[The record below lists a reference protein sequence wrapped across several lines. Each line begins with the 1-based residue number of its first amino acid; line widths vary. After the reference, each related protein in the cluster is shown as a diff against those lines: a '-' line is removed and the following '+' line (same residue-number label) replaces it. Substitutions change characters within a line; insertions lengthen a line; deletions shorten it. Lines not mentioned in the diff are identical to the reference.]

1 MKKRAL
7 ATLLAI
13 CLALTLFP
21 IQAAAASVSAVP
33 SGYTGIYT
41 AEDLDAVRNNLSG
54 NYILMNDIDLSTWG
68 NWQPIGGSWQQE
80 SSNFSGT
87 FDGNGYS
94 IFNMTITE
102 ESAYSGSYAGLFTVI
117 RGATVK
123 NIKEITGSITS
134 QGKAALCAGAV
145 CAEAYDSEIINC
157 ASSIDV
163 SYQFGEPT
171 GDVIWTSL
179 NVYCTVGGI
188 AGTISGT
195 TIENCCNFGN
205 VSGISH
211 PATMNLGGITAKY
224 SNNSEVMNCYNAG
237 SLAANT
243 DFATAEVGGIVGL
256 YFTAGNS
263 LQIRNCYN
271 LGAIS
276 CSAGV
281 ETNNRMGGILGSSP
295 QYSYTN
301 NIINCYYLDTG
312 MPAVGHIAKDD
323 DGNSHTTVT
332 ATALSRSAMRSQA
345 SFAGFDFSNTW
356 MMGGPDYPYPVLRAL
371 GQPGESEAEEVPA
384 ETLTVSLSTGTTV
397 SEGTPVTVSWN
408 APSQAFRYYISAVNL
423 TTNLYYVRDHI
434 LYDTSYDLS
443 TRAVPLPSGE
453 YEITV
458 RAVDGNGNTVAESDA
473 VTLLVT
479 SDPSVSFA
487 QRAVT
492 LNTGDT
498 ARLSFTYRNSD
509 RAVQVTSSNP
519 SVVIVEAITTSNGTG
534 YAAIRGAGAGTA
546 TLTIRVSRDSL
557 ERTSSCTVVVESTGL
572 ETAQR
577 FVDMAL
583 SHVGETASTLGLG
596 SSWCDKFIGWCSRQL
611 GLANVLD
618 YSGSTGVTR
627 ASDVVS
633 KGGSAVYFSDVTA
646 FDHEEYRNRE
656 FYNYAEEIDRAD
668 YTPQVGDIVLFR
680 PDSLSNVYV
689 DSNDDGNSELS
700 LISHVGIVCDVDDT
714 YAYVVHGNWHG
725 RVCAP
730 EGYGNQNCVRNYS
743 SCGKF
748 PLDGR
753 ENQGVVII
761 GYIRPNWS
769 AASGVRNGSKTYSI
783 ACPVDVQ
790 ISYDG
795 EVLDS
800 ATGQFDASF
809 GTMTVDG
816 TGTISAQ
823 INGYYDTEITITDT
837 GSGTM
842 NFTATYLDEDGTTG
856 TRTFQNVPI
865 TEDTVIRG
873 IESNSATG
881 AVALE
886 IYRDSSETL
895 QEIWYAS
902 SNAPTVSSANQ
913 ELTDWYLHEG
923 TGEDTFSETT
933 EEPVPSDLPF
943 TDVST
948 SDWFY
953 DAVAYVYENG
963 LMGGTSANQFSP
975 NVTTT
980 RSMIV
985 TILHRLEGEPAASTS
1000 TFTDVA
1006 AGQWYTDA
1014 VAWASANRIVEGYG
1028 NGRFGPNDTITREQ
1042 MATILYRYAQS
1053 KGYDVGG
1060 TGDLGGYSD
1069 ASQVSDWARTAMG
1082 WANAQ
1087 GLITGNTATT
1097 LNPTGSATRAEA
1109 ATILMRFVENA
1120 AG

>member
-7 ATLLAI
+7 ATILTI
-13 CLALTLFP
+13 CLALTLLP
-21 IQAAAASVSAVP
+21 IQAAATSTSAVP

-68 NWQPIGGSWQQE
+68 NWKPIGGDWQQE
-80 SSNFSGT
+80 SSNFSGI

-123 NIKEITGSITS
+123 NIEAITGRITS

-145 CAEAYDSEIINC
+145 CSEAIDSEIINC
-157 ASSIDV
+157 TSYIDV

-195 TIENCCNFGN
+195 TIENCCNFGD

-224 SNNSEVMNCYNAG
+224 SNDSKVANCYNAG

-263 LQIRNCYN
+263 LQIINCYN

-312 MPAVGHIAKDD
+312 MPAVGYIAKDN

-332 ATALSRSAMRSQA
+332 ATALSRSAMQSQA

-356 MMGGPDYPYPVLRAL
+356 MMGGSDYPYPVLRSM
-371 GQPGESEAEEVPA
+371 GQPGGSETEEVPA

-458 RAVDGNGNTVAESDA
+458 RAVDGNGNTVAESDS
-473 VTLLVT
+473 VRLVVL
-479 SDPSVSFA
+479 DE
-487 QRAVT
+487 
-492 LNTGDT
+492 L
-498 ARLSFTYRNSD
+498 NSD
-509 RAVQVTSSNP
+509 EVFIKQSVTGRNGGTCTLASATMMLRRQAILDGDSNWREITESAVRRVAWASAGLRLEFYYQGMFVSAYPGVNIGSMTTQEKKEYFIAMLENHP
-519 SVVIVEAITTSNGTG
+519 EGIVIFRTDNAQWHAVLLTDYDETTDTFYCADPAPNAPNGRIPLAECTI
-534 YAAIRGAGAGTA
+534 YSRGTQDQK
-546 TLTIRVSRDSL
+546 I
-557 ERTSSCTVVVESTGL
+557 
-572 ETAQR
+572 
-577 FVDMAL
+577 
-583 SHVGETASTLGLG
+583 G
-596 SSWCDKFIGWCSRQL
+596 SIDQIWY
-611 GLANVLD
+611 LANTTPTKV
-618 YSGSTGVTR
+618 V
-627 ASDVVS
+627 ASS
-633 KGGSAVYFSDVTA
+633 
-646 FDHEEYRNRE
+646 R
-656 FYNYAEEIDRAD
+656 
-668 YTPQVGDIVLFR
+668 
-680 PDSLSNVYV
+680 
-689 DSNDDGNSELS
+689 
-700 LISHVGIVCDVDDT
+700 ISSH
-714 YAYVVHGNWHG
+714 
-725 RVCAP
+725 
-730 EGYGNQNCVRNYS
+730 
-743 SCGKF
+743 
-748 PLDGR
+748 
-753 ENQGVVII
+753 
-761 GYIRPNWS
+761 
-769 AASGVRNGSKTYSI
+769 
-783 ACPVDVQ
+783 CPVDLVLT
-790 ISYDG
+790 ING
-795 EVLDS
+795 ETLDS
-800 ATGQFDASF
+800 RTAS
-809 GTMTVDG
+809 
-816 TGTISAQ
+816 GTISNEYATMSVTGTGVDKEVSIQ
-823 INGYYDTEITITDT
+823 IFGNNVMDYATDIELIGFDT
-837 GSGTM
+837 GNMT
-842 NFTATYLDEDGTTG
+842 FVVEHTFEDGTSETY
-856 TRTFQNVPI
+856 TFEDVPI
-865 TEDTVIRG
+865 SQSTAGSSEGFYPQSSVILRMEDTN
-873 IESNSATG
+873 NSA
-881 AVALE
+881 
-886 IYRDSSETL
+886 ET
-895 QEIWYAS
+895 
-902 SNAPTVSSANQ
+902 
-913 ELTDWYLHEG
+913 TDWAANPNETVAEPANDVLEFPDDQEG
-923 TGEDTFSETT
+923 TT
-933 EEPVPSDLPF
+933 LPF
-943 TDVST
+943 TDVSS

-963 LMGGTSANQFSP
+963 LMGGTGNNQFSP
-975 NVTTT
+975 SVTTT
-980 RSMIV
+980 RAMIV
-985 TILHRLEGEPAASTS
+985 TILHRLEGEPTTGTS
-1000 TFTDVA
+1000 AFTDVA

-1053 KGYDVGG
+1053 KGYNVSS
-1060 TGDLGGYSD
+1060 TGDLSGYTD
-1069 ASQVSDWARTAMG
+1069 AAQVSDWAQTAMG

-1097 LNPTGSATRAEA
+1097 LNPTGSATRAEV
-1109 ATILMRFVENA
+1109 ATILMRFVENVVR
-1120 AG
+1120 